1 MKRQKY
7 IFKWKLSTGYD
18 SKTHTFSEEKRKPIT
33 GIGSDSIKPI
43 DGRLNKFS
51 IIQIAEKWIKETGGI
66 GYSVGYLTS
75 HDPNEKHSQ
84 EIIKLT
90 LIK

>member
-18 SKTHTFSEEKRKPIT
+18 KKTRTFLEENKKPIT
-33 GIGSDSIKPI
+33 GVGSDCIKPI
-43 DGRLNKFS
+43 DGRLSKSS
-51 IIQIAEKWIKETGGI
+51 IIQIAEKWIKETGGV
-66 GYSVGYLTS
+66 GYSAGYLTS